1 MCCTGEFFKI
11 QHNQRRICQ
20 RFRHD
25 AFGIGL
31 ERLADR
37 IVIRIRVYDS
47 TGYAHFF
54 HGNRQ
59 QIESSAVYGGRQYDM
74 VARLADIE
82 NGIVVCRLSGTGQH
96 RCCAALQFTNFLC
109 DAVVGRICQTAV
121 KISGFLQIKKSAHL
135 LRGFIFKRRTLIN
148 REHSR
153 LSVLRLPARLYADR
167 FLCVCHS
174 ILLPLCLSD
183 KNPVFCPFYSSSQL

>member
-1 MCCTGEFFKI
+1 
-11 QHNQRRICQ
+11 
-20 RFRHD
+20 
-25 AFGIGL
+25 
-31 ERLADR
+31 
-37 IVIRIRVYDS
+37 
-47 TGYAHFF
+47 
-54 HGNRQ
+54 
-59 QIESSAVYGGRQYDM
+59 M

-148 REHSR
+148 REHSPFFGFQPDCMQIVSFAYAIVSSYLFVFPAKIR
-153 LSVLRLPARLYADR
+153 SFVRFILRPSCDILPERRHPRPADPGYAAVPLMQSR
-167 FLCVCHS
+167 
-174 ILLPLCLSD
+174 LLP
-183 KNPVFCPFYSSSQL
+183 